1 VFSHPSPS
9 LRPGSRSPCHRHAHF
24 SPAAA
29 QTCSGPSMP
38 TSFLRKLFLA
48 MTAGLLIGWGEVV
61 ITRRHLDQLQT
72 QLNDARY
79 QVHHDS
85 LTGLPNREAALSHLA
100 THPVG
105 VVGLLDLDNFK
116 AVNDR
121 YGHRVGDL
129 VLTTIAQ
136 RLRAVIN
143 ADGMAARLSGDE
155 FLLMWTAPPARPIHD
170 ATVLLQ
176 QVCEPVT
183 INGHRL
189 VPTASLGLAL
199 AGPHLHEPG
208 PLIAAADE
216 AMYDAKRAARYGDSD
231 AVPPPRAS
239 LYCGQYPPEPTDR
252 AITERRSTRHRP
264 ADLAH
269 IASVSLE
276 EGQSP

>member
-9 LRPGSRSPCHRHAHF
+9 PRPGSRRSCHRHAHV

-29 QTCSGPSMP
+29 QACSAPSTP
-38 TSFLRKLFLA
+38 ASLLRKLFPA
-48 MTAGLLIGWGEVV
+48 IAAGLLISWGEVV
-61 ITRRHLDQLQT
+61 ITRRHVDQLQT
-72 QLNDARY
+72 QLNDALY
-79 QVHHDS
+79 QVHHDP

-100 THPVG
+100 THHVSM
-105 VVGLLDLDNFK
+105 VGLLDLDNFK

-129 VLTTIAQ
+129 ALTTIAQ
-136 RLRAVIN
+136 RLRAAIN

-155 FLLMWTAPPARPIHD
+155 FLLMWTVPPARPIHD

-183 INGHRL
+183 INSHRL

-216 AMYDAKRAARYGDSD
+216 AMYDAKRAGRRSQDD
-231 AVPPPRAS
+231 TVPPPRAS
-239 LYCGQYPPEPTDR
+239 LYRGQYPPEPTDR
-252 AITERRSTRHRP
+252 AITGRRSTRDRP
-264 ADLAH
+264 TDLAH
-269 IASVSLE
+269 AASFCPP
-276 EGQSP
+276 EGESP